1 MRGHPVII
9 TIHKPDQTIQILK
22 TGTANSGYFE
32 TLLIFDK
39 NSLRG
44 NYHVSASYIEHV
56 DKGMDVS
63 FEIVDKIIAPSI
75 ISNEQDTESVI
86 VANPNVSN
94 QIETDSEEIIP
105 QWVKNSA
112 RWWSEGNID
121 DETFVDGIEFL
132 VKIGIVKMS

>member
-1 MRGHPVII
+1 
-9 TIHKPDQTIQILK
+9 
-22 TGTANSGYFE
+22 
-32 TLLIFDK
+32 LIFDK
-39 NSLRG
+39 NTLRG
-44 NYHVSASYIEHV
+44 SYHVSASYIERV

-132 VKIGIVKMS
+132 VKIGIAKMS